1 VAVTP
6 QPKTFRRAGRR
17 RQCQRL
23 GQRRGFTLLEI
34 LVVVGILLVLVGIA
48 AIAFRGLDPSDKA
61 TKGTLQNLS
70 SMLAEYE
77 AQAGLRNQ
85 PGRVYRNG
93 VAVDPKTATPQV
105 DIWKEPAH
113 IIRDPMDPQNGNVS
127 SGGAARYNWGVVGN
141 TQRVFQIISRIP
153 ANKQMFTKL
162 PARQIHGVTDEPV
175 DAHGTIVLLPYVQ
188 DGTTTTPP
196 TANADRRSI
205 DPPLVLDAWGNPIIF
220 VGSRG
225 LAGVDLAKKS
235 GTAGMDP
242 TDFDQPGRRVTSVGV
257 VVDNATLDTGPI
269 PAGARPFFASAGPDG
284 NFRTGDDNVYSFQ
297 SN

>member
-1 VAVTP
+1 MTP
-6 QPKTFRRAGRR
+6 QPTTSRRAARG
-17 RQCQRL
+17 
-23 GQRRGFTLLEI
+23 RRGFTLLEI

-48 AIAFRGLDPSDKA
+48 AIAYRGLDPSDKA

-77 AQAGLRNQ
+77 AAAGLRNQ
-85 PGRVYRNG
+85 PGRVYRFG
-93 VAVDPKTATPQV
+93 TAVDPKMPATPPV

-113 IIRDPMDPQNGNVS
+113 IVRDPVDPQNGNVS
-127 SGGAARYNWGVVGN
+127 SGGPARYHWGAVAN

-162 PARQIHGVTDEPV
+162 PSRQIHGVADEELQAPF
-175 DAHGTIVLLPYVQ
+175 VLLPKAT
-188 DGTTTTPP
+188 DGGTTTPP
-196 TANADRRSI
+196 AGGSDARAI

-225 LAGVDLAKKS
+225 LAGVDLAKKP
-235 GTAGMDP
+235 GTAGLDP
-242 TDFDQPGRRVTSVGV
+242 GDFDQPGRRVTSVGV